1 MHRGLTNKHLESV
14 QRQCGRFY
22 YDLVPVFVGETLF
35 QGAPVSKQY
44 PQEMYYRM
52 LAPHLL
58 PETLG
63 RILYIDPDTLVI
75 NPLRPLWETNLQGC
89 LFAAAAHSGKT
100 ELVNS
105 VNRVR
110 LGTDHDYYNSGVLLI
125 DLAAGR
131 EEIDPKRCF
140 LMLHAIARS
149 CCFLIRICSTS
160 CLEEEH
166 SR

>member
-1 MHRGLTNKHLESV
+1 MDTIQLLVTLNEAYLPRLQVLLTSIYQNNPGEKFAIYLMHRGLTNKHLESV
-14 QRQCGRFY
+14 QRQCGRFC

-52 LAPHLL
+52 LASHLL
-58 PETLG
+58 PETLD

-105 VNRVR
+105 VNRGAVR
-110 LGTDHDYYNSGVLLI
+110 DRPRLL
-125 DLAAGR
+125 
-131 EEIDPKRCF
+131 
-140 LMLHAIARS
+140 
-149 CCFLIRICSTS
+149 
-160 CLEEEH
+160 
-166 SR
+166 